1 MIDELASASCAQCA
15 NPLKGISARRLG
27 LCADCVTKA
36 PGDLGRRAR
45 AIVQIATDAAQDLRD
60 DPNKLVTSAGLLRL
74 LDTHPDS
81 GGNVS
86 AVPGVKLTGKWA
98 TAVAEALRA

>member
-1 MIDELASASCAQCA
+1 VKDELSSASCAQCA
-15 NPLKGISARRLG
+15 NPLKGIAGRRLG

-45 AIVQIATDAAQDLRD
+45 AIVQIAADAGHHLHD
-60 DPNKLVTSAGLLRL
+60 DPSKLVTSAGLLRL
-74 LDTHPDS
+74 LETRPDS

-98 TAVAEALRA
+98 TAVVEALRA